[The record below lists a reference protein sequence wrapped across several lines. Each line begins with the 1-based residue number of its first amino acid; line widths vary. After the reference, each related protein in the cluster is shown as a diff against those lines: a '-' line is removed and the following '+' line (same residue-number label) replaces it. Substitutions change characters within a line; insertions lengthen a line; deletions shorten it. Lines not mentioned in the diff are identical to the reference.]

1 MSSKRKLARLGLP
14 ALGLSGVLV
23 AGLLT
28 GASASSHRE
37 APLIAQD
44 PVADLTDVYAFVS
57 PDAPDTVT
65 LIANV
70 IPFESPAGGPNFY
83 KFGDDVLYSINIDNN
98 GDARPDLQY
107 QFRFTT
113 TTANPGTFLYNT
125 NQVTSTDDPDLN
137 VKQTYSVTEVG
148 RGGRGDDDRRADE
161 GKNGRVLGRNLPV
174 PPANVGVRS
183 TPDYEQNLGAPSVQQ
198 LADGIKVFAGP
209 RDDPFFVDLGSI
221 FDLGG
226 LRPLNPA
233 HLIPLPAAAGKDYVA
248 GYNVHSIALQIP
260 ASRLTRGGDPVIGVW
275 ATTSRRSQRVLR
287 GDGSVRSSGSWVQV
301 SRLGMP
307 LVNEVVIPLGQKD
320 RFNAS
325 KPKDDLQFAGS
336 VLNPELAN
344 LIPVLYPGVTV
355 PTSVDAGLGL
365 GGRED
370 IATIFLTGIQ
380 GVNRPMNVT
389 PSEMLRLNTA
399 TPSGFPNGRLLS
411 DDVTDV
417 ELQALAGGTAFS
429 PDFNHFPNNAL
440 TDGVNANDLAFTA
453 SFPYLAAPASGYGN

>member
-1 MSSKRKLARLGLP
+1 M
-14 ALGLSGVLV
+14 
-23 AGLLT
+23 
-28 GASASSHRE
+28 
-37 APLIAQD
+37 
-44 PVADLTDVYAFVS
+44 
-57 PDAPDTVT
+57 
-65 LIANV
+65 
-70 IPFESPAGGPNFY
+70 
-83 KFGDDVLYSINIDNN
+83 
-98 GDARPDLQY
+98 
-107 QFRFTT
+107 
-113 TTANPGTFLYNT
+113 
-125 NQVTSTDDPDLN
+125 
-137 VKQTYSVTEVG
+137 
-148 RGGRGDDDRRADE
+148 
-161 GKNGRVLGRNLPV
+161 
-174 PPANVGVRS
+174 
-183 TPDYEQNLGAPSVQQ
+183 
-198 LADGIKVFAGP
+198 
-209 RDDPFFVDLGSI
+209 
-221 FDLGG
+221 
-226 LRPLNPA
+226 
-233 HLIPLPAAAGKDYVA
+233 IPLPAEAGKDYVA

-275 ATTSRRSQRVLR
+275 ATTARRSQKVLR
-287 GDGSVRSSGSWVQV
+287 NDGSARSWGSWVQV

-365 GGRED
+365 GGREG

-440 TDGVNANDLAFTA
+440 TDGVNANDLPFTG